1 MPTQEMFDSLS
12 GVLEPEV
19 MGCVAS
25 PKPKATGCVA
35 PPSTCL
41 ERRAM
46 ERDVAG
52 NHSARF
58 VGEVASEIGEVVSR
72 GAAAGI
78 SAVGTTVASGVCLD
92 SRALKAST

>member
-1 MPTQEMFDSLS
+1 MS

-19 MGCVAS
+19 MGCVAPS
-25 PKPKATGCVA
+25 KPKATGCVA

-58 VGEVASEIGEVVSR
+58 VGEVASEIGE
-72 GAAAGI
+72 AGI
-78 SAVGTTVASGVCLD
+78 TAVGTAAALGVCLG
-92 SRALKAST
+92 SRALKAAT

>member
-1 MPTQEMFDSLS
+1 MS

-19 MGCVAS
+19 MGCVAPS
-25 PKPKATGCVA
+25 KPKATGCVA

-46 ERDVAG
+46 ERGVAD

-78 SAVGTTVASGVCLD
+78 LAVGLKAASGVCLD